1 MTARMRYREQRFE
14 CGDHLEVNVFPV
26 FGQLTG
32 TSRRAKRKPTKA
44 VQEKLNQHNREKEVN
59 RVICAN
65 FTDDD
70 LYITLTFK
78 QSPADADEANK
89 IFRLFIDKINRR
101 RSKKNLSKVKYV
113 KTVEVGAR
121 TGRIHLHLVMSGD
134 GLTAKDISEVWGRGY
149 VDVKPLQFDAEGCM
163 GLSKYFVKEKKT
175 GGQKQ
180 GTSSRS
186 WTCSRNCVRPQPKNA
201 DYKYTKRE
209 VKEMVSLDT
218 AKDVLKKK
226 YPDYFVAGCDQFYR
240 DETGLYYIY
249 ARLCK
254 KTAKLNI

>member
-1 MTARMRYREQRFE
+1 MTAKMRYREQRFE

-32 TSRRAKRKPTKA
+32 TSRRAKRKPTKE

-101 RSKKNLSKVKYV
+101 RSKRNLSKVKYV

-121 TGRIHLHLVMSGD
+121 TGRIHLHLVMSGN

-149 VDVKPLQFDAEGCM
+149 VDVKPLQFDSEGCM
-163 GLSKYFVKEKKT
+163 GLSKYFVKEKRQAGKNR
-175 GGQKQ
+175 GQVHAVGRVRETVSALSPRMPITSTPNERSRKWCRSTLQKMSSKRNTLITLWQ
-180 GTSSRS
+180 GATSFTVTRQGYIISMPD
-186 WTCSRNCVRPQPKNA
+186 CVRKQQ
-201 DYKYTKRE
+201 
-209 VKEMVSLDT
+209 S
-218 AKDVLKKK
+218 
-226 YPDYFVAGCDQFYR
+226 
-240 DETGLYYIY
+240 
-249 ARLCK
+249 
-254 KTAKLNI
+254 